1 MNLKKKSCMVVLKCH
16 LKLRF
21 TQIIPSFLPSQPPLG
36 GIIAV
41 ASESAQI
48 PASGSVSEFKLDK
61 LLQAVFPPQVA
72 K

>member
-1 MNLKKKSCMVVLKCH
+1 MVVLKCH

-21 TQIIPSFLPSQPPLG
+21 TQLIPSFLPSQPPLG

-48 PASGSVSEFKLDK
+48 PASGSVSEFKIG
-61 LLQAVFPPQVA
+61 
-72 K
+72 

>member
-1 MNLKKKSCMVVLKCH
+1 MVVLKCH

-21 TQIIPSFLPSQPPLG
+21 TQIIPFFLPSQPPQHKSQLL
-36 GIIAV
+36 V
-41 ASESAQI
+41 LFQNS
-48 PASGSVSEFKLDK
+48 KLDK